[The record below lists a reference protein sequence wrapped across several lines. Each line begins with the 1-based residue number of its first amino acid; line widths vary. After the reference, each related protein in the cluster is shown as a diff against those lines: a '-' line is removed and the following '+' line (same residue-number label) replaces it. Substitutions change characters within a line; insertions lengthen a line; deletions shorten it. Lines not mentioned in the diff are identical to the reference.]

1 MCLRPGHWCCAA
13 LVPKG
18 EKDMLGHRICWNISG
33 MCMCVRGLLTGSRY
47 ATPSSPE
54 HTLLYIA
61 CVAVST
67 TCLTA
72 RIVTLLWS
80 TPASHTLATQV
91 QQCIAKP
98 GFCVSK
104 LGFCVAKLGFCV
116 AKLGFCVAK
125 CNAVPVWPIVGC
137 RFVLR
142 TSTMPSTRGGM

>member
-1 MCLRPGHWCCAA
+1 
-13 LVPKG
+13 
-18 EKDMLGHRICWNISG
+18 MLGHRICWNISG
-33 MCMCVRGLLTGSRY
+33 MCMCVRGQLTGSRY

-125 CNAVPVWPIVGC
+125 LGFCVAKPGFCVAKCNAVPVWPIVGC